1 MMRCKTV
8 GIDLAKNSF
17 YFITLN
23 EHGKQVAKKK
33 LSRNKVI
40 PFFANHEQCTI
51 AMEAC
56 GSSHYWGREFQKLG
70 HEVQLLPA
78 QHVKAYLRG
87 QKNDY
92 NDALAIAEA
101 SQHGSIRQVA
111 VKSLG
116 QQDEQSILQTR
127 RLLSVEQTRLINH
140 IRGLLSEYGI
150 VIEKSVPAFKRELPL
165 VLEDATN
172 GLTDTFRMLLNR
184 QHQRLLEL
192 CEELQWYH
200 DYIKSVAKEDDTCQ
214 RLVTMPGIGPIVGM
228 TLKAWMGDGQQFKRG
243 RDASAALGLVP
254 RQHST
259 GGKPLLLGISKRGD
273 SYTRS
278 QLINGARAVV
288 ARSKNKNDMLSSWI
302 NRLVEKRGFNR
313 AVIAYANKMLRM
325 AWVIVAKKQRYI
337 PAEKLIAQ

>member
-92 NDALAIAEA
+92 NDALAIA
-101 SQHGSIRQVA
+101 
-111 VKSLG
+111 
-116 QQDEQSILQTR
+116 
-127 RLLSVEQTRLINH
+127 
-140 IRGLLSEYGI
+140 
-150 VIEKSVPAFKRELPL
+150 
-165 VLEDATN
+165 
-172 GLTDTFRMLLNR
+172 
-184 QHQRLLEL
+184 
-192 CEELQWYH
+192 
-200 DYIKSVAKEDDTCQ
+200 
-214 RLVTMPGIGPIVGM
+214 
-228 TLKAWMGDGQQFKRG
+228 
-243 RDASAALGLVP
+243 
-254 RQHST
+254 
-259 GGKPLLLGISKRGD
+259 
-273 SYTRS
+273 
-278 QLINGARAVV
+278 
-288 ARSKNKNDMLSSWI
+288 
-302 NRLVEKRGFNR
+302 
-313 AVIAYANKMLRM
+313 
-325 AWVIVAKKQRYI
+325 
-337 PAEKLIAQ
+337 